1 MIKNIVIILTLSVSM
16 HAMEQLSTD
25 KITIKDLQHKHK
37 LLKEELKSKPH
48 YMLMWD
54 PNIDGFHSIYQAK
67 NSSDL
72 TTIIQHCNPSMR
84 IKENYSII
92 GVIAM
97 APNISL
103 SDKEKFIQDLHNR
116 GFEATPEDK
125 ELAIVE
131 AEKRKTKSLL

>member
-1 MIKNIVIILTLSVSM
+1 
-16 HAMEQLSTD
+16 
-25 KITIKDLQHKHK
+25 
-37 LLKEELKSKPH
+37 
-48 YMLMWD
+48 
-54 PNIDGFHSIYQAK
+54 
-67 NSSDL
+67 
-72 TTIIQHCNPSMR
+72 
-84 IKENYSII
+84 
-92 GVIAM
+92 M